1 MSNIITVDS
10 TEHPVHSVCVFQ
22 VDRADVRRIFPVQL
36 KTGQNEVNL
45 ERLPNTIDRDSI
57 RVEGLGNASIFD
69 VIYTPPPNAKEQTK
83 KSVSLNEELRAL
95 EKKIDA
101 LKSEMSIF
109 KDQESV
115 LADYAKTLNAE
126 QTDVTTLSNFLG
138 VYKER
143 RQHIHSGLQSLQE
156 QLDDAER
163 AAEAKRKELKEDDA
177 SKKRAVKITVIV
189 NAEEDGKAELSLWYV
204 VTGASWTPIYDLRA
218 TISTSSKESS
228 SIALQ
233 YRASISQSTGEDWD
247 EVDLTLSTASPQLGT
262 DIPSLGPY
270 KIGPPYVPQ
279 TKSFGSVKK
288 TKRSSMIQAA
298 LPSAVSGAQY
308 DYPMPELNAAPGM
321 TYATAEAVEGATSTT
336 FAIAGRSTI
345 PSDGDQG
352 GQTHKVSIAFIDLQ
366 ASLEWITIPKLQ
378 QTAFL
383 RCKVKNTSQYVFLPG
398 PSSVFMD
405 NNFVCKSSMPAVS
418 PQESFSTSLGVDPS
432 VKVTYHPLQKKTK
445 TSAGN
450 LLSSKTDITSFT
462 QRITIKNTRSTAASP
477 VFIKDQIPVSEDSD
491 FKVTLTEPR
500 EMGPAKERREV
511 SVLPGAVKARWA
523 FHGDNSEEQSS
534 GSKILGSFG
543 KGGVEEEGAIEF
555 VCDIGV
561 GKTIDVTVAYEVSG
575 PAGQQWV
582 KL

>member
-1 MSNIITVDS
+1 MNI
-10 TEHPVHSVCVFQ
+10 
-22 VDRADVRRIFPVQL
+22 
-36 KTGQNEVNL
+36 

-57 RVEGLGNASIFD
+57 RVEGLGNAAIFD
-69 VIYTPPPNAKEQTK
+69 VIYTPPPTEKAQTK
-83 KSVSLNEELRAL
+83 KSLSLNEDLRAL
-95 EKKIDA
+95 EKKIDS
-101 LKSEMSIF
+101 LKSEKAILN
-109 KDQESV
+109 DQERV

-126 QTDVTTLSNFLG
+126 QTDVATLGNFLG

-143 RQHIHSGLQSLQE
+143 RKQIHLGLQALHE
-156 QLDDAER
+156 QLTDTEK
-163 AAEAKRKELKEDDA
+163 AAEEKRKALKEDDA

-204 VTGASWTPIYDLRA
+204 VYGASWTPMYDLRA
-218 TISTSSKESS
+218 TISTSSKEAS

-270 KIGPPYVPQ
+270 RIGPPYVPQ
-279 TKSFGSVKK
+279 PKSFGSMKK
-288 TKRSSMIQAA
+288 MKRSSMIQAA
-298 LPSAVSGAQY
+298 LPTAQY
-308 DYPMPELNAAPGM
+308 DFPMPGSTALPEM

-336 FAIAGRSTI
+336 FVIAGRSTI

-432 VKVTYHPLQKKTK
+432 IKITYHPLQKKTK

-462 QRITIKNTRSTAASP
+462 QRITVKNTRSTAASP
-477 VFIKDQIPVSEDSD
+477 VFIKDQIPVSEDND
-491 FKVTLTEPR
+491 FKVILTEPR

-523 FHGDNSEEQSS
+523 FHGDNAEEQSV
-534 GSKILGSFG
+534 GSKVLGSFG

-555 VCDIGV
+555 VCDLGV

>member
-1 MSNIITVDS
+1 MSNIIPVDS
-10 TEHPVHSVCVFQ
+10 TELPVHSVCVFQ
-22 VDRADVRRIFPVQL
+22 VDRAEVQRIFPVQL
-36 KTGQNEVNL
+36 KAGQNEVNI

-57 RVEGLGNASIFD
+57 RVEGLGNAAIFD
-69 VIYTPPPNAKEQTK
+69 VIYTPPPTEKAQTK
-83 KSVSLNEELRAL
+83 KSLSLNEDLRAL
-95 EKKIDA
+95 EKKIDS
-101 LKSEMSIF
+101 LKSEKAILN
-109 KDQESV
+109 DQERV

-126 QTDVTTLSNFLG
+126 QTDVATLGNFLG

-143 RQHIHSGLQSLQE
+143 RKQIHLGLQALHE
-156 QLDDAER
+156 QLTDTEK
-163 AAEAKRKELKEDDA
+163 AAEEKRKALKEDDA

-204 VTGASWTPIYDLRA
+204 VYGASWTPMYDLRA
-218 TISTSSKESS
+218 TISTSSKEAS

-270 KIGPPYVPQ
+270 RIGPPYVPQ
-279 TKSFGSVKK
+279 PKSFGSMKK
-288 TKRSSMIQAA
+288 MKRSSMIQAA
-298 LPSAVSGAQY
+298 LPTAQY
-308 DYPMPELNAAPGM
+308 DFPMPGSTALPEM

-336 FAIAGRSTI
+336 FVIAGRSTI

-432 VKVTYHPLQKKTK
+432 IKITYHPLQKKTK

-462 QRITIKNTRSTAASP
+462 QRITVKNTRSTAASP
-477 VFIKDQIPVSEDSD
+477 VFIKDQIPVSEDND
-491 FKVTLTEPR
+491 FKVILTEPR

-523 FHGDNSEEQSS
+523 FHGDNAEEQSV
-534 GSKILGSFG
+534 GSKVLGSFG

-555 VCDIGV
+555 VCDLGV